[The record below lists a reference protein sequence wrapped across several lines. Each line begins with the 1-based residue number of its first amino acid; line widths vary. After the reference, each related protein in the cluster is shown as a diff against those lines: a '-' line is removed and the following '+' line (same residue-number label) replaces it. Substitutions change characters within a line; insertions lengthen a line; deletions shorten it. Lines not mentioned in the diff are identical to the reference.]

1 MKTKIR
7 LGIGVLLL
15 VRAVGAN
22 AAMLLEATVIGQSQ
36 QQTQSGAVI
45 ACGVTIAAIEATPGP
60 PTGRSL
66 IFNGSVMIYSPN
78 GGVVK
83 GRVSDM
89 DSKAIASGNL
99 DFSKIKVLPSEN
111 FWIKAPNAI
120 ATESR
125 TGTDVSNSEDPGYKY
140 YLSSFE
146 SIWSVIQA
154 VLEKRPIQV
163 GFKVK
168 GRTVERVLFGELQMT
183 DAQRG
188 QLDQCL
194 AEWAKGITQ
203 K

>member
-7 LGIGVLLL
+7 LGIGVIVL
-15 VRAVGAN
+15 ACNVGAN
-22 AAMLLEATVIGQSQ
+22 AAMMLEATVIGQSQ
-36 QQTQSGAVI
+36 QQTQAGAVI
-45 ACGVTIAAIEATPGP
+45 ACGITIAAIEVTPGQ

-66 IFNGSVMIYSPN
+66 IFNGSLMIYSPN

-89 DSKAIASGNL
+89 DSKAIAAGNF
-99 DFSKIKVLPSEN
+99 DFSRIKVLPSEN
-111 FWIKAPNAI
+111 FWIKAPNAP
-120 ATESR
+120 ATEPR
-125 TGTDVSNSEDPGYKY
+125 TGSDVSNSEDPGYKY
-140 YLSSFE
+140 YLSDFD

-163 GFKVK
+163 GFKLK
-168 GRTVERVLFGELQMT
+168 GRTAEQVLFGELQMT

-194 AEWAKGITQ
+194 AEWAKGIAP